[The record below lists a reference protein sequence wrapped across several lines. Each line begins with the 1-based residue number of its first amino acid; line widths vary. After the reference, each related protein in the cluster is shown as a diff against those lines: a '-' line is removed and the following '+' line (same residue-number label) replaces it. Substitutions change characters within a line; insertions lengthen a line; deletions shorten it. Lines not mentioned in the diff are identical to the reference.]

1 MQKHALME
9 ADISTQTDRA
19 KALNHQAQ
27 KFLDEEHP
35 DTAKIVAKISEL
47 DEACQRM
54 DTLSKSRMSRLQES
68 LKVQEFYLQV
78 EEEEAWIREKEP
90 MASSQD
96 YGKDINSVMK
106 LQQKHQTLE
115 TEIQGN
121 LKRLGRG
128 AQSLQQKH
136 QTLSS

>member
-1 MQKHALME
+1 ME

-19 KALNHQAQ
+19 RTLQHQAQ
-27 KFLDEEHP
+27 KFLDEQHP
-35 DTAKIVAKISEL
+35 EVAKIVAKISEL

-54 DTLSKSRMSRLQES
+54 DGLSKSRLSRLQES

-90 MASSQD
+90 MASSLD
-96 YGKDINSVMK
+96 YGKDISSVMK

-115 TEIQGN
+115 AEIQGGY
-121 LKRLGRG
+121 RCR
-128 AQSLQQKH
+128 S
-136 QTLSS
+136 